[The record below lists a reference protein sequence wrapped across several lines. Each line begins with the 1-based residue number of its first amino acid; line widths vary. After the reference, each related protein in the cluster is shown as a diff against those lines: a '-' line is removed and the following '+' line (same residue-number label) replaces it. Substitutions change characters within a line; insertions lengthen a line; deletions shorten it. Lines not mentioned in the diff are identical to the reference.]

1 MIRPDRTYLEF
12 MTTTQSTLPMNFS
25 NARIELPSMWSTI
38 WIRGERG
45 TVVGTD
51 AETYAEPMVRVLFA
65 DSRVGTHKMSEI
77 GRR

>member
-1 MIRPDRTYLEF
+1 
-12 MTTTQSTLPMNFS
+12 MTNTQATLAMNFS
-25 NARIELPSMWSTI
+25 NARIELPSLWATI

-51 AETYAEPMVRVLFA
+51 ADSFAQPMVRVLFE
-65 DSRVGTHKMSEI
+65 DGRIGNHKMTEI

>member
-1 MIRPDRTYLEF
+1 
-12 MTTTQSTLPMNFS
+12 
-25 NARIELPSMWSTI
+25 MWATI

-51 AETYAEPMVRVLFA
+51 SESFVEPMVRVLFA
-65 DSRVGTHKMSEI
+65 DGRVGNHKMSEI